1 MAHTVKISFADIV
14 LVPGQR
20 QGDCCLPV
28 LRAFGITENYLHRL
42 YPLYEQSR
50 LLCSAGSFR
59 LLPSRGSRGGG
70 TGSPDSSGN
79 GYIRVSV
86 PAPGDNPGFEKV

>member
-59 LLPSRGSRGGG
+59 LLPSRGSRGGDRD
-70 TGSPDSSGN
+70 SPCNLENGCIWDSA
-79 GYIRVSV
+79 
-86 PAPGDNPGFEKV
+86 PAPGDIPGLEKA